1 VTLTRSDVCELLDPI
16 RAGGDIDV
24 IRRGVEL
31 VLQALI
37 DAEATEVPTDTNAL
51 RRARTTQWQPWP
63 AVGDEGWR
71 RRVED
76 PKAAR
81 RELLPIDP

>member
-1 VTLTRSDVCELLDPI
+1 VALSDFDVSELLDAV

-37 DAEATEVPTDTNAL
+37 EAEATEVIGAGPTSGP
-51 RRARTTQWQPWP
+51 RA
-63 AVGDEGWR
+63 A
-71 RRVED
+71 
-76 PKAAR
+76 
-81 RELLPIDP
+81 